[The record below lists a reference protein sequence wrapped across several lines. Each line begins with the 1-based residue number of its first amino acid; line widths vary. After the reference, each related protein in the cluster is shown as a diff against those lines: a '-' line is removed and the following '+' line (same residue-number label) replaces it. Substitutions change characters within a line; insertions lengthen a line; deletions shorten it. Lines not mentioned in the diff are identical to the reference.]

1 MEPCAQDYCD
11 RGDSLGRCV
20 WCSVVYVVM
29 RTITLIILHC
39 SATREGQSF
48 GFEDCRRDH
57 IRHRG
62 FRDIGYHYYI
72 TRDGTVHR
80 GRPLELV
87 GAHCRNHNR
96 HSIGI
101 CYEGGLDAEGRAK
114 DTRTE
119 AQKISLSTLV
129 GELKERF
136 PQALVVG
143 HRELDPGKECPC
155 FEVNKLRK
163 CLEFYKKDLSLQTVK
178 TCKT

>member
-1 MEPCAQDYCD
+1 
-11 RGDSLGRCV
+11 
-20 WCSVVYVVM
+20 M

-119 AQKISLSTLV
+119 AQKISLSALV
-129 GELKERF
+129 RELKERF

-143 HRELDPGKECPC
+143 HRELDSGKECPC
-155 FEVNKLRK
+155 FEVGGMR
-163 CLEFYKKDLSLQTVK
+163 
-178 TCKT
+178 

>member
-11 RGDSLGRCV
+11 RGDSPGRCV

-80 GRPLELV
+80 GRPLEQV

-119 AQKISLSTLV
+119 AQKVSLSALV

-163 CLEFYKKDLSLQTVK
+163 CLEFYKNDLSLQKVK